1 MKRKWLLGIGRALLA
16 LALTS
21 VLLVLTV
28 SLLLSLLTAREERS
42 LLGLRAM
49 IVRSDSMS
57 ATDFAAGDLILSV
70 AVDPEEIREG
80 DVITFRS
87 PDPEQGGATVTHKV
101 RTVLVDANGKR
112 SFVTYGTTTG
122 EADRLPVPSENLLG
136 RYWARM
142 SGVGPFFSLLQ
153 TPVGFLCL
161 ILLPFL
167 ALVLLQLLLCFRA
180 LRRMQREREERWLEE
195 WEARNAALSRLSLW
209 EARVRHFG
217 PLESLMPKPQDG
229 IAACPPQEHGDAKG
243 GTASPRANVQNTNRK
258 EEHDS

>member
-122 EADRLPVPSENLLG
+122 EADRLPVLDPSSVPC
-136 RYWARM
+136 AR
-142 SGVGPFFSLLQ
+142 SSSASA
-153 TPVGFLCL
+153 
-161 ILLPFL
+161 LLP
-167 ALVLLQLLLCFRA
+167 RA
-180 LRRMQREREERWLEE
+180 P
-195 WEARNAALSRLSLW
+195 S
-209 EARVRHFG
+209 
-217 PLESLMPKPQDG
+217 
-229 IAACPPQEHGDAKG
+229 DAEGEG
-243 GTASPRANVQNTNRK
+243 GEMA
-258 EEHDS
+258 